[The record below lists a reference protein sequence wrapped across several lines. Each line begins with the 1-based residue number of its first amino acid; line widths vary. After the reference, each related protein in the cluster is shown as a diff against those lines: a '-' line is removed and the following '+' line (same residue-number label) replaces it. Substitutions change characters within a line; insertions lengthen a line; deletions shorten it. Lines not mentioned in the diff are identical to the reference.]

1 MPSIICIKEL
11 VNKNVQDRQELKFSD
26 DYFYY

>member
-1 MPSIICIKEL
+1 MPSIIYIKEI

-26 DYFYY
+26 DHFYY